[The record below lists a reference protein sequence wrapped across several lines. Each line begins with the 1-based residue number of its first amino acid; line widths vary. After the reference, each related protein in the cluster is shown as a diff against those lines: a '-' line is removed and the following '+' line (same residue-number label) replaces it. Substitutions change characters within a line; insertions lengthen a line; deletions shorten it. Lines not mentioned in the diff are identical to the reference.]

1 VHRLTLVLVVA
12 LLAVGCSSGD
22 DGSATATT
30 ATTGNAAAPT
40 SIGRRCPVFAG
51 PGEPVVGAVTVD
63 GERRVYRVDVPPGYD
78 GTEDVALVLNWHG
91 NGSSAEQQA
100 AYSGLADVADALVVT
115 PEGTGDPRHF
125 SLVPG
130 PQNPDLRFARAI
142 VEQVDEQF
150 CLDPD
155 LVFST
160 GISNGSGLTAEL
172 ACQAPD
178 VVAAVAL
185 VAATV
190 GPLGCE
196 ASTRMPV
203 LAFHGT
209 DDVVVPYDGGPL
221 GGTGLVLPSAQEGIR
236 RWAGQNRCDP
246 EPTVERIE
254 PDVVHWTFEGCE
266 ADVEAY
272 WVEGGG
278 HVWPG
283 AEERAHLG
291 RTTSTID
298 ASELISEWFEDHP
311 REG

>member
-1 VHRLTLVLVVA
+1 MHRLTLARALALAVV
-12 LLAVGCSSGD
+12 LLAVACSD
-22 DGSATATT
+22 DGETTSANGSAPATT
-30 ATTGNAAAPT
+30 DRVCAA
-40 SIGRRCPVFAG
+40 FAG
-51 PGEPVVGAVTVD
+51 PGPPVVGTVPVAGEVRTYEVAV
-63 GERRVYRVDVPPGYD
+63 PASYD
-78 GTEDVALVLNWHG
+78 GTEPAALILNWHG
-91 NGSSAEQQA
+91 SGSSAEQQA

-115 PEGTGDPRHF
+115 PQGTGEPRHF
-125 SLVPG
+125 SLIPG
-130 PQNPDLRFARAI
+130 PSNPDLGFARAI
-142 VEQVDEQF
+142 VEQMGNQYCV
-150 CLDPD
+150 DPD
-155 LVFST
+155 RVFST

-178 VVAAVAL
+178 VFAAVAL

-190 GPLGCE
+190 GPLACE

-209 DDVVVPYDGGPL
+209 SDRVVPYEGGPL
-221 GGTGLVLPSAQEGIR
+221 GGTGLLLPSAEQGIR
-236 RWAGQNRCDP
+236 RWAAQDRCRP
-246 EPTVERIE
+246 EPVVERIE

-272 WVEGGG
+272 WIEGGG

-298 ASELISEWFEDHP
+298 ASELIASWFAEHG
-311 REG
+311 RR